1 MALIGKNLSQEQPLE
16 WLAGYLLIAQEE
28 PQIFQ
33 DLYTVV
39 VEQQWVD
46 STPPLTRLYFPLIL
60 L

>member
-46 STPPLTRLYFPLIL
+46 LTRLYFPLIL